1 MEIVE
6 KEQLTM
12 MAKTLYGLEEVLCKE
27 LQALGA
33 EEIEK
38 GRRVVYF
45 KGDKRSLYRANIH
58 LRTALRVLVPI
69 ATFEATNADEVYDYL
84 NEHVKWDNY
93 LDQKSTFAVDSVV
106 YSDHFTHSK
115 FVAYRT
121 KDAIADYFSD
131 LEGRRPNVSV
141 SNPDILFHLHISHTT
156 VTLAL
161 DSSGESLHMRG
172 YRKAQTDAPISEVL
186 AAGMLLLAGWE
197 GKSAF
202 VDPMCGSGTILI
214 EALLIAKGIPPG
226 IFRPSFAFERWKDFD
241 EELFRSVLEEW
252 EERPFEHKVIG
263 ADISPKAIAAAK
275 KNAEYAGVVKD
286 ITFIVSDVAD
296 LSSEQVPTALEGE
309 EPPMLMT
316 NPPYGERLRPED
328 LEQTYSILGSKLKHL
343 FTGYRAWVISS
354 SKEGLW
360 KIGLKP
366 FFKETLF
373 NGSLECELRG
383 YETFS
388 GKRKEFLETAPGKTT
403 RRSAKE
409 SEFKTRGYSVSTRK
423 SANKDRRD
431 RKQKPEFK
439 EKREQDKRTFKPRT
453 FGTKPE
459 VENAPLSRS
468 EREIEEFRREFRPRR
483 IANFDDDRRRA
494 PKRENE
500 VRFRPRRKYT
510 QEDKEE

>member
-1 MEIVE
+1 
-6 KEQLTM
+6 M
-12 MAKTLYGLEEVLCKE
+12 MAKTLHGLEEVLCKE
-27 LQALGA
+27 LQELGA

-45 KGDKRSLYRANIH
+45 KGDKRLLYKANIH

-84 NEHVKWDNY
+84 NEHIAWDNY
-93 LDQKSTFAVDSVV
+93 LDPKSTFAVDSVV

-131 LEGRRPNVSV
+131 LQGRRPNVSV

-161 DSSGESLHMRG
+161 DSSGESLHIRG
-172 YRKAQTDAPISEVL
+172 YRKVQTDAPISEVL

-214 EALLIAKGIPPG
+214 EALLMAKGIPPG

-241 EELFRSVLEEW
+241 QELLSSILDEW
-252 EERPFEHKVIG
+252 EEKPFDHPVVG
-263 ADISPKAIAAAK
+263 MDISPKAIVAAK
-275 KNAEYAGVVKD
+275 KNAEYAGVLKD
-286 ITFIVSDVAD
+286 ISFVVSDISDV
-296 LSSEQVPTALEGE
+296 LPEQVPAVSPGE

-316 NPPYGERLRPED
+316 NPPYGERLRLED
-328 LEQTYSILGSKLKHL
+328 LEQTYSVLGSKLKHT

-366 FFKETLF
+366 FFKEVLF

-388 GKRKEFLETAPGKTT
+388 GKRSEFLEKSPEKPS
-403 RRSAKE
+403 RKSSKE
-409 SEFKTRGYSVSTRK
+409 SEFKTRGYSVSK
-423 SANKDRRD
+423 GQSSGDGEKGGRRRGD
-431 RKQKPEFK
+431 FK
-439 EKREQDKRTFKPRT
+439 KREEGEKRAFKPRT
-453 FGTKPE
+453 FAAKTEKKREEPE
-459 VENAPLSRS
+459 LSRS

-483 IANFDDDRRRA
+483 IAHFDDERRRA

-500 VRFRPRRKYT
+500 VRFRPRRKHT
-510 QEDKEE
+510 QEEKE